1 MREVASINKTAIAP
15 PGDAP
20 DYLLNKW
27 AADEFSQT
35 GEDGIIDRILTI
47 IGERDKWAVE
57 FGAWD
62 GLHFSNCANLF
73 RNKDYSGVFV
83 EANPAKFKDL
93 LANYEKFP
101 KVKALN
107 RFVGFDPNDNLDA
120 LLADIPIPKNFD
132 FLSIDIDGNDYHAWN
147 AITKFRPKLI
157 VIEFNPTIPTEVD
170 YAQEADPRVQR
181 GASITALTRLGKEKG
196 YELVCVMPWNGF
208 FVDAKYLPLF
218 QIPDNSV
225 RNLRRDLSLITHLF
239 SGFDGKI
246 MLAGNRKMLWHLL
259 DIEEE
264 RVQMLPKSLIGFPA
278 DYSRF
283 QNFLFRWLHRFRK
296 R

>member
-1 MREVASINKTAIAP
+1 VREVATIKTEIAP

-20 DYLLNKW
+20 DYLLNRW
-27 AADEFSQT
+27 AADVFSQT

-47 IGERDKWAVE
+47 IGERDNWAVE

-83 EANPAKFKDL
+83 EANPVKYKDL
-93 LANYEKFP
+93 LANYEKYP

-107 RFVGFDPNDNLDA
+107 TFVGFGPKDNLDV
-120 LLADIPIPKNFD
+120 LLAGIPIPQNFD
-132 FLSIDIDGNDYHAWN
+132 FLSIDIDGNDYHVWN
-147 AITKFRPKLI
+147 AITKLRPKLI
-157 VIEFNPTIPTEVD
+157 VVEFNPTIPTEVD
-170 YAQEADPRVQR
+170 YVQEADPRVQR
-181 GASITALTRLGKEKG
+181 GSSITGLTRLGKEKG
-196 YELVCVMPWNGF
+196 YELVCCTPWNGF
-208 FVDAKYLPLF
+208 YVDAKYFPKF

-239 SGFDGKI
+239 SGYDGKI
-246 MLAGNRKMLWHLL
+246 MLAGNRKMLWHVL

-278 DYSRF
+278 DYSPF
-283 QNFLFRWLHRFRK
+283 QNFLFKWLHRFRRK

>member
-1 MREVASINKTAIAP
+1 MREVTTLKTDIAP
-15 PGDAP
+15 PGEAP

-27 AADEFSQT
+27 AADVFSQT
-35 GEDGIIDRILTI
+35 GEDGIIERILTI

-83 EANPAKFKDL
+83 EANPIKYKDL
-93 LANYEKFP
+93 LANYENFP

-107 RFVGFDPNDNLDA
+107 TFVGFGPKDNLDT
-120 LLADIPIPKNFD
+120 LLAGIPIPQNFD
-132 FLSIDIDGNDYHAWN
+132 FLSIDIDGNDYHVWN
-147 AITKFRPKLI
+147 AITKLRPKLI
-157 VIEFNPTIPTEVD
+157 VVEFNPTIATEVD
-170 YAQEADPRVQR
+170 YVQQADPKVQR

-196 YELVCVMPWNGF
+196 YELVCATAWNGCY
-208 FVDAKYLPLF
+208 VDSKYFQRF

-225 RNLRRDLSLITHLF
+225 RNLRRDLSYITHLF
-239 SGFDGKI
+239 SGYDGKI
-246 MLAGNRKMLWHLL
+246 MLAGNRKMLWHVL

-278 DYSRF
+278 DYSRV
-283 QNFLFRWLHRFRK
+283 QNFFFKWLHRLR
-296 R
+296 RR